1 MKKMLALSLTLLF
14 CFHANAKAPFR
25 EIDQKQCVDSE
36 GEVIADASFE
46 YTKVMVDEASSLI
59 GFLKTVDGC
68 NTGDFVLYL
77 ATSRAQVNG
86 ETMSQATPGGLGVM
100 TKNCRGETG
109 QSERTIFQ
117 SAQLFAD
124 KVILTT
130 ARCAELTLTLKP
142 AQVPAST
149 PPAPAAP
156 NPAVPQSK

>member
-25 EIDQKQCVDSE
+25 EIDQKQCMDSE
-36 GEVIADASFE
+36 GEVIADAKFE

-77 ATSRAQVNG
+77 TTSRAQVNG
-86 ETMSQATPGGLGVM
+86 VSMSQAIPGGLGVM
-100 TKNCRGETG
+100 SKNCRGETG
-109 QSERTIFQ
+109 KSDINIFQ
-117 SAQLFAD
+117 SAQLFTD

-130 ARCAELTLTLKP
+130 PHCAELSLTLKP
-142 AQVPAST
+142 AVVPADT
-149 PPAPAAP
+149 PPASA
-156 NPAVPQSK
+156 PAVPQSK